1 LLRAAI
7 TLTKRAGGAIGL
19 WDARIDERLRWID
32 VLETRNTMTVM
43 RRQTMKYHLVL
54 CLAAASML
62 FAQAPD
68 NTKMNERDRQGGST
82 ADDQKMNKTDR
93 ELAQKIR
100 RSVYDDKTLSTYAH
114 NVKIIVADGRVTLKG
129 PVRSQ
134 EEKDAVEKRATAVAG
149 ATNVVNQMDVVPDKH

>member
-1 LLRAAI
+1 
-7 TLTKRAGGAIGL
+7 
-19 WDARIDERLRWID
+19 
-32 VLETRNTMTVM
+32 MTVN
-43 RRQTMKYHLVL
+43 RRQTMKSHLVL

-68 NTKMNERDRQGGST
+68 NTKTNERDREGGTT

-93 ELAQKIR
+93 ELAQKVR
-100 RSVYDDKTLSTYAH
+100 RSVYDDKSLSTYAH

-134 EEKDAVEKRATAVAG
+134 EEKEAVEKLAIAVAG

>member
-1 LLRAAI
+1 
-7 TLTKRAGGAIGL
+7 
-19 WDARIDERLRWID
+19 
-32 VLETRNTMTVM
+32 
-43 RRQTMKYHLVL
+43 MKWHLVFG
-54 CLAAASML
+54 LAAATIV

-68 NTKMNERDRQGGST
+68 NTKMNQRDREGGTT

-129 PVRSQ
+129 PVRTQ
-134 EEKDAVEKRATAVAG
+134 EEKDTVEKRATAIAG
-149 ATNVVNQMDVVPDKH
+149 ATNVLNQLDVVPEK

>member
-1 LLRAAI
+1 
-7 TLTKRAGGAIGL
+7 
-19 WDARIDERLRWID
+19 
-32 VLETRNTMTVM
+32 
-43 RRQTMKYHLVL
+43 MKYHLVL

-68 NTKMNERDRQGGST
+68 NTKTNERDREGGTT

-93 ELAQKIR
+93 ELAQKVR
-100 RSVYDDKTLSTYAH
+100 RSVYDDKSLSTYAH

-134 EEKDAVEKRATAVAG
+134 EEKEAVEKLAIAVAG